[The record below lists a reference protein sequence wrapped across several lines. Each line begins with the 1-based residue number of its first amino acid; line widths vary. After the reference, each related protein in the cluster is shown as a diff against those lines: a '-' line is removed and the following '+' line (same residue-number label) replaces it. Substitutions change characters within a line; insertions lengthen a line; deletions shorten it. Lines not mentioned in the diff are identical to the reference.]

1 MWDVAIKSLQD
12 YTANTTNSVI
22 SLDYLYLGLA
32 NIKKLLWVTDVTAA
46 EPVLFNKGIE
56 LQRKRFAMESA
67 VVNDLSEAG
76 KGLYEQ
82 KKYKEAAAVFLKYQL
97 QIKNLKISYLT
108 IST

>member
-1 MWDVAIKSLQD
+1 M
-12 YTANTTNSVI
+12 
-22 SLDYLYLGLA
+22 
-32 NIKKLLWVTDVTAA
+32 
-46 EPVLFNKGIE
+46 FNKGIE

-97 QIKNLKISYLT
+97 K
-108 IST
+108 